1 MHPCFGLQAPGY
13 WLSAGQDQ
21 WRQKISLYSV
31 LSGDTSF
38 IFHRFH
44 RGSSNFDQIR
54 MDCLRRGQMFEDPD
68 FPASDASVYYS
79 CNPPLRLEW
88 KRPAVGSFS
97 LHLRPYLNINL
108 GWKVLEMVAMV
119 AYMLTPKQPMSLV
132 IKMKNMK

>member
-1 MHPCFGLQAPGY
+1 MHAVSSEHLKAAHMNKSMTVYKAPLFWSPGS
-13 WLSAGQDQ
+13 WLLAVSWSGSIET
-21 WRQKISLYSV
+21 KISAYNR
-31 LSGDTSF
+31 LSGDTSLF
-38 IFHRFH
+38 FHRFH

-97 LHLRPYLNINL
+97 LHLQPYLNINL
-108 GWKVLEMVAMV
+108 GRKV
-119 AYMLTPKQPMSLV
+119 
-132 IKMKNMK
+132 